1 MSDPLDPAHHVKPY
15 VHEAGNARALHFS
28 LHETQSRMRLDDPD
42 ALDLAYTRTMMGFL
56 LFHPDPQQIA
66 MIGLG
71 GGSLAKFC
79 HRHLPRACIEVVE
92 INRHVLDLRN
102 DFQVPPD
109 SARFRV
115 LHGDG
120 ARYVREA
127 VTAPDVL
134 MVDGFTSDGLP
145 ARLSSQRF
153 YDDCFALLQPR
164 GTLVL
169 NLHCAHP
176 HYHQHLD
183 RVQRSFGGSMRVAD
197 AGDLSNA
204 IVFACSGPALDQ
216 AGSGI
221 VRRPRGLAR
230 AASQHLLDGF
240 ARVRQALREPAERY
254 SLTEPV
260 SPET

>member
-1 MSDPLDPAHHVKPY
+1 MTDPLDPAHHVKPY
-15 VHEAGNARALHFS
+15 VHETGNARALHFS

-56 LFHPDPQQIA
+56 LFHPDPRQIA

-79 HRHLPRACIEVVE
+79 HRHLPRSCIEVVE
-92 INRHVLDLRN
+92 INRHILDLR
-102 DFQVPPD
+102 DHFQVPPD

-120 ARYVREA
+120 AAYVRSA
-127 VTAPDVL
+127 ATAPDVL
-134 MVDGFTSDGLP
+134 LVDGFTSDGLP

-153 YDDCFALLQPR
+153 YDDCFSVLQPA

-176 HYHQHLD
+176 MYHQHLD
-183 RVQRSFGGSMRVAD
+183 RLQRSFGGSMLVCD

-204 IVFACSGPALDQ
+204 IAFACKGPALDQ
-216 AGSGI
+216 ARSGI

-230 AASQHLLDGF
+230 AASLQLLDAF
-240 ARVRQALREPAERY
+240 TRVRQALKEPAERY